1 MKALR
6 STLVIPLRWLLS
18 LSLVGSALVGCG
30 GSDPNSP
37 GASTTDQP
45 AAVQINDTS
54 SGLSIKTALSATPRA
69 ATTSSAAAS
78 SAAGNETETESS
90 NESSS
95 VTQAAQFT
103 LTATSNAATLLQG
116 TLALRAETEDSGATE
131 LEGRF
136 VPAAASTAPVA
147 APTADALA
155 LFKTTKD
162 ALKATL
168 QAAVEQARSVYT
180 TAVAADPAAKAAAR
194 TAFKT
199 AVALALDTYRTG
211 LAKAAADAGVSLAGR
226 GDSGNHDGTKVKGSF
241 DAANK
246 TVTLTVRQRGQADI
260 VLTGTGTLD
269 TGFAG
274 TVATTLNGAAATGE
288 WTATSSPSTVPPVP
302 LPPVTPPP
310 VAPASDCAARTVT
323 WSVSGANCSA
333 SFAGGASGSS
343 AKLTNL
349 LSGTTGS
356 VTASCNNG
364 AVGLASPVCATVV
377 VAPRRRHAAP
387 AGTCTCRRRRGRPG
401 ALQRQL
407 QRLPRH
413 RQGERVG
420 RQDSDRPG
428 RGAEERRQP
437 CREWRRAWARRM
449 CSISSAYIA
458 SSKP

>member
-1 MKALR
+1 MKALL
-6 STLVIPLRWLLS
+6 SPFVNPLRWLAA
-18 LSLVGSALVGCG
+18 LSLVGTVLVGCG
-30 GSDPNSP
+30 GSDPSSP
-37 GASTTDQP
+37 GASDTAQP

-69 ATTSSAAAS
+69 ASTSSAAAS
-78 SAAGNETETESS
+78 SAAGGETETESS
-90 NESSS
+90 NETSS

-103 LTATSNAATLLQG
+103 LTASANGTNLLQG
-116 TLALRAETEDSGATE
+116 TLALRAETEGSGATE

-136 VPAAASTAPVA
+136 VPAAAASTAPAA

-180 TAVAADPAAKAAAR
+180 AAVAADPAAKAAAR

-199 AVALALDTYRTG
+199 AVALALDTFRTG

-226 GDSGNHDGTKVKGSF
+226 GDSASHDGSKVKGTF
-241 DAANK
+241 DATNK
-246 TVTLTVRQRGQADI
+246 TLTLTVRQRGQADI
-260 VLTGTGTLD
+260 MLTGTGTLES
-269 TGFAG
+269 GFTG

-310 VAPASDCAARTVT
+310 VTPAGDCAAKTVT

-349 LSGTTGS
+349 LTGTTGS

-364 AVGLASPVCATVV
+364 AVALASPVCAAVV
-377 VAPRRRHAAP
+377 VTPPTPPTPPAPPAATGDVAAGLALYNGNCSGCHGTSKANASAAKTATGLAAVLKSVGAHAGVA
-387 AGTCTCRRRRGRPG
+387 ASLGT
-401 ALQRQL
+401 
-407 QRLPRH
+407 
-413 RQGERVG
+413 
-420 RQDSDRPG
+420 QDVLNI
-428 RGAEERRQP
+428 A
-437 CREWRRAWARRM
+437 
-449 CSISSAYIA
+449 AYIA
-458 SSKP
+458 SSK